1 MRGMLGGSSVSRTYF
16 TESLVCFCVPRTFTI
31 EQLSLQRIAWE
42 WRLTSVSSCAGFI
55 RFTGHYYIILIKSRT
70 PVALVG
76 GHYIYHCEETVFRP
90 IVPFTG
96 TKAML
101 AEETRLMKEFERVD
115 LSKNFYFS

>member
-1 MRGMLGGSSVSRTYF
+1 MIV
-16 TESLVCFCVPRTFTI
+16 
-31 EQLSLQRIAWE
+31 
-42 WRLTSVSSCAGFI
+42 LTLHCAVVGFI
-55 RFTGHYYIILIKSRT
+55 RFTSHYYIILIKSRT

-90 IVPFTG
+90 IVPFNG